1 MNLLITGGAGFIGS
15 NLIQHIIGK
24 PEITRLVNLDALTYA
39 GHPENLTAF
48 SKHPKY
54 AFEQVDL
61 RDKDLWAQRQAW
73 LLQNQPVM
81 GEEGDTKA
89 QILKVV
95 SDGIRQNKLEK
106 LDQGLGSDI
115 EHGPAGEK
123 VSVTVKVKGS
133 TEGICRW
140 LADLQKPANFYAVTI
155 SALQADDDMKSMTC
169 SLQIT
174 RYFKTKEGS

>member
-1 MNLLITGGAGFIGS
+1 MRTRNEKILLAILAAILFLGGNYYAYLWLS
-15 NLIQHIIGK
+15 RQQA
-24 PEITRLVNLDALTYA
+24 RLDDTCRQLQADKREA
-39 GHPENLTAF
+39 E
-48 SKHPKY
+48 
-54 AFEQVDL
+54 VDL

-73 LLQNQPVM
+73 LLENQPVM

-115 EHGPAGEK
+115 EHGPAGAK